1 VKEMAVQNVWQHYF
15 LVWGVGRCG
24 TNWSTEVVEMAKLC
38 EFDENDTVDSSL
50 PSVTNIRVT
59 LSDFFFTRFTLKRI
73 QKMALKKNA

>member
-1 VKEMAVQNVWQHYF
+1 MAMQNVWQHYF

-38 EFDENDTVDSSL
+38 EFDEND
-50 PSVTNIRVT
+50 R
-59 LSDFFFTRFTLKRI
+59 FFTTFCDQYKGHTFRLYFTRFTLKRI